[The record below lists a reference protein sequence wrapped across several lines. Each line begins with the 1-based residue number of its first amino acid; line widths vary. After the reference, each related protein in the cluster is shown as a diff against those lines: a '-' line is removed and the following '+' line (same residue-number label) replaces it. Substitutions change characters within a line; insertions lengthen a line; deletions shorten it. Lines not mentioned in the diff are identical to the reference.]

1 METSVLL
8 GMETVQQMKEYIE
21 TTVKKITNEYY
32 DRFKSKQSSVISRVI
47 EVLIENLGNPDDLQ

>member
-21 TTVKKITNEYY
+21 TT
-32 DRFKSKQSSVISRVI
+32 SVISRVI